1 MNRTEYKNN
10 FYKEHYE
17 RINLAVPKG
26 MKDIIRTLAADKGM
40 SINAYI
46 QDLVRKDQCGMFDTM
61 QVAEKNREM
70 ISGIT
75 GNMHD
80 GYDIIFKDGHSCHC
94 RTKKDVRSC
103 KNVSCTRFQKY
114 CTRHLF
120 SCQLPVCYLLVT
132 GTFSCVLMVS
142 DRFSEYKENPEN
154 TGFSGFVALFRYSVE
169 LSLAELRSATS
180 CFETV
185 FLTLFHSRVTS

>member
-61 QVAEKNREM
+61 QIAEKNREM
-70 ISGIT
+70 LSGIT

-103 KNVSCTRFQKY
+103 IKERLKRS
-114 CTRHLF
+114 F
-120 SCQLPVCYLLVT
+120 SYKTGVLHKISKVLHKTPVFVLVTCVLPVSY
-132 GTFSCVLMVS
+132 
-142 DRFSEYKENPEN
+142 RNI
-154 TGFSGFVALFRYSVE
+154 FVY
-169 LSLAELRSATS
+169 
-180 CFETV
+180 FEGV
-185 FLTLFHSRVTS
+185 

>member
-61 QVAEKNREM
+61 LQKR
-70 ISGIT
+70 T
-75 GNMHD
+75 G
-80 GYDIIFKDGHSCHC
+80 K
-94 RTKKDVRSC
+94 
-103 KNVSCTRFQKY
+103 
-114 CTRHLF
+114 
-120 SCQLPVCYLLVT
+120 
-132 GTFSCVLMVS
+132 
-142 DRFSEYKENPEN
+142 
-154 TGFSGFVALFRYSVE
+154 
-169 LSLAELRSATS
+169 
-180 CFETV
+180 
-185 FLTLFHSRVTS
+185 

>member
-1 MNRTEYKNN
+1 MEGNVMNRTEYKNN

-103 KNVSCTRFQKY
+103 IIEYCKEMVIESPFFHAKMCLAQDFKSIAQDTCFRVS
-114 CTRHLF
+114 
-120 SCQLPVCYLLVT
+120 YLCVT
-132 GTFSCVLMVS
+132 C
-142 DRFSEYKENPEN
+142 
-154 TGFSGFVALFRYSVE
+154 
-169 LSLAELRSATS
+169 
-180 CFETV
+180 
-185 FLTLFHSRVTS
+185 

>member
-94 RTKKDVRSC
+94 QGRKKMSGH
-103 KNVSCTRFQKY
+103 VSLNTAKKRVIESPFFHAKMCLAQDFKSIAQDTCFRV
-114 CTRHLF
+114 
-120 SCQLPVCYLLVT
+120 SYLCVT
-132 GTFSCVLMVS
+132 C
-142 DRFSEYKENPEN
+142 
-154 TGFSGFVALFRYSVE
+154 
-169 LSLAELRSATS
+169 
-180 CFETV
+180 
-185 FLTLFHSRVTS
+185 